1 MLDVNTIKDDRQM
14 LSLTGLK
21 LEEFCL
27 LAEHFSKGYRKQ
39 LDSNFEK
46 TAKLRQRKAG
56 GGRKGT
62 LVSMEQKLFFILYYL
77 KVYPT
82 FDVLSASFE
91 MARSKACENA
101 HKLAVALYFTL
112 QDLGV
117 LPARHIESA
126 TEMEE
131 IFKDIKLILVD
142 ATERPYLRSKDA
154 LANTA
159 HYSGKKKI
167 YA

>member
-21 LEEFCL
+21 LEEFCF
-27 LAEHFSKGYRKQ
+27 LAEHFSKGYQKH
-39 LDSNFEK
+39 LDSTFEK
-46 TAKLRQRKAG
+46 AAKVRQRKIG

-82 FDVLSASFE
+82 FDVLGANFE
-91 MARSKACENA
+91 MARSKACENT

-117 LPARHIESA
+117 LPARQIQSA
-126 TEMEE
+126 TEMDT
-131 IFKDIKLILVD
+131 IFKDIKPDPMHARLQVHFG
-142 ATERPYLRSKDA
+142 RC
-154 LANTA
+154 
-159 HYSGKKKI
+159 
-167 YA
+167 